1 MSKIFKLLEELSQ
14 LNLISGAECTSTQK
28 QAPSLFAKYRA
39 KIDDFGNLYIEKKS
53 KKPNAK
59 NILIEAHLDTIGLCV
74 KEIVQGG
81 FLSVCNCGGFDNAI
95 LPGTE
100 FLVYGKKP
108 LKAIATSI
116 PPHLQKNDGE
126 KNGKVSLSDIYLDCG
141 FFSKEEAEQYVD
153 VGTPVSFAAKSKKML
168 GSFIS
173 APSLDNKAAV
183 ISLLLAASDV
193 KSDHNVTFLFS
204 MGEETTSRG
213 VKNASFFGKPD
224 VALIVD
230 AGFGFTKGLNPD
242 QCIFTEQGPS
252 VSIADTLNREA
263 TSWVMNVAKQKEI
276 PLQVVVEPGGTGTS
290 ATALQLRNGG
300 IPCALIS
307 IPLKYMHTP
316 SEMVSEQDIIQTSKL
331 ICALLSENEIP
342 FGEVNFIESI

>member
-1 MSKIFKLLEELSQ
+1 MQRKADISSEISAFLHFK
-14 LNLISGAECTSTQK
+14 TSDY
-28 QAPSLFAKYRA
+28 L
-39 KIDDFGNLYIEKKS
+39 
-53 KKPNAK
+53 
-59 NILIEAHLDTIGLCV
+59 
-74 KEIVQGG
+74 
-81 FLSVCNCGGFDNAI
+81 
-95 LPGTE
+95 
-100 FLVYGKKP
+100 
-108 LKAIATSI
+108 TSI
-116 PPHLQKNDGE
+116 KTISFIDVDCE

-153 VGTPVSFAAKSKKML
+153 VGTPVSFAAKCKKML

-183 ISLLLAASDV
+183 ISLLLAASDA
-193 KSDHNVTFLFS
+193 KTDHNVTFLFS

-213 VKNASFFGKPD
+213 VKNASFVRKPD

-242 QCIFTEQGPS
+242 QCIFAEQGPS

-263 TSWVMNVAKQKEI
+263 TTWVMNVAKQNEI

-290 ATALQLRNGG
+290 ATALQLRDGG

-316 SEMVSEQDIIQTSKL
+316 SEMVSERDIIQTSKL

-342 FGEVNFIESI
+342 FGEVNFIE